1 MLQTS
6 EKENTT
12 YWNFGDV
19 KKIVL
24 KGKIIA
30 INAYIIKQERSQ
42 INNPTSQLTKLEKD
56 EQTKPKVNRKK
67 EIIKIREEINEINNS
82 KT

>member
-1 MLQTS
+1 M
-6 EKENTT
+6 
-12 YWNFGDV
+12 